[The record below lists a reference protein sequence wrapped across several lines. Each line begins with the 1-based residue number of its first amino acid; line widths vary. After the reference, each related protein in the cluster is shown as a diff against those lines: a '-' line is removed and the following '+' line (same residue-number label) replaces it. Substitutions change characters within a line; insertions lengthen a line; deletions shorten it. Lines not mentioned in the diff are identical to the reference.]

1 VLLTRIALVFE
12 LWLLATM
19 TVALD
24 LSAPAR
30 VQASLLLLIGVYM
43 GIIDIHV
50 QRLIAGRIRHQAS
63 LLAQAM
69 RYGVLRGRGLSAQFR
84 AETPAA

>member
-1 VLLTRIALVFE
+1 MLLTRIALVFE

-24 LSAPAR
+24 LSVPAR

-50 QRLIAGRIRHQAS
+50 QRLIANQSGHLVQWRHQYADQ
-63 LLAQAM
+63 LGHHACLHRFEQ
-69 RYGVLRGRGLSAQFR
+69 
-84 AETPAA
+84 